1 MKTTNQISL
10 IITDGD
16 CEFCQLSAAWLQ
28 RNFPGDWIN
37 QPSQSADL
45 DLLGLTKAE
54 VAKQVWYLRPKA
66 GSWQK
71 FGGAQAVF
79 KLLLDQP
86 KKYIKPIALL
96 FLIPGPNWI
105 AQAAYIWV
113 TKNRHRLMWIFKR

>member
-16 CEFCQLSAAWLQ
+16 CEFCQLSATWLQ

-45 DLLGLTKAE
+45 ELLGLTNAE
-54 VAKQVWYLRPKA
+54 IAKQVWYLRPKA

-71 FGGAQAVF
+71 YGGAKAVF

-86 KKYIKPIALL
+86 KNYIKPIAFL

-105 AQAAYIWV
+105 AQASYIWV